1 MEQIIS
7 KEEVDELMKLKG
19 QIRGAAIKEI
29 IKYILK
35 EEGKDG
41 LGKLEDV
48 MEKIGY
54 PIKDRNI
61 KAMKFYPL
69 GLEAST
75 LVAVKRLFNYD
86 DKKFQDLGKFAGKF
100 SIIIRLFMGY
110 LVSLDKIAKETPKM
124 WRKYFTIGDFNMVEI
139 NKEEKYVILRIE
151 NYYLHPIH
159 CQILIG
165 YLSSILQIVVKS
177 PVTCE
182 ETKCTFQGD
191 EYHEYLLKW

>member
-7 KEEVDELMKLKG
+7 KEEVNELMKLKG
-19 QIRGAAIKEI
+19 QIRGAAVKEI

-41 LGKLEDV
+41 LGKLEDA

-54 PIKDRNI
+54 SIKDKNI

-86 DKKFQDLGKFAGKF
+86 DKKFQDLGRFAGKF
-100 SIIIRLFMGY
+100 SIVIRLFMGY
-110 LVSLDKIAKETPKM
+110 LVSLDKIAKETLIM
-124 WRKYFTIGDFNMVEI
+124 WRKYFTIGDFDIVEI
-139 NKEEKYVILRIE
+139 NKEEKYVILRIK

-165 YLSSILQIVVKS
+165 YLSSILQIVVKN
-177 PVTCE
+177 PVTCK

>member
-7 KEEVDELMKLKG
+7 KEELREYMELKG
-19 QIRGAAIKEI
+19 QIRGAGIKEI
-29 IKYILK
+29 IKYILE

-41 LGKLEDV
+41 LGKLEDA

-54 PIKDRNI
+54 SIKDKNI

-69 GLEAST
+69 GLEASA

-86 DKKFQDLGKFAGKF
+86 DKKFQEMGRFAGKF
-100 SIIIRLFMGY
+100 SIVIRLFMKH
-110 LVSLDKIAKETPKM
+110 LVSIEKIVKEAPKM
-124 WRKYFTIGDFNMVEI
+124 WRNYFTLGDFDIVEVSE
-139 NKEEKYVILRIE
+139 KEKYIILRIK
-151 NYYLHPIH
+151 NYHLHPIH
-159 CQILIG
+159 CQTLIG

-177 PVTCE
+177 FVTGE

-191 EYHEYLLKW
+191 EYHEYLFKW

>member
-7 KEEVDELMKLKG
+7 KEEVNELMKLKG

-41 LGKLEDV
+41 LGKLEDA

-54 PIKDRNI
+54 SIKDRNI

-86 DKKFQDLGKFAGKF
+86 DKKFQDLGRFAGKF

-110 LVSLDKIAKETPKM
+110 LASIEKIAKEAPKM
-124 WRKYFTIGDFNMVEI
+124 WRKYFSIGDFNMAEI
-139 NKEEKYVILRIE
+139 NEEEKYVILRIE

-177 PVTCE
+177 PVTGE

>member
-1 MEQIIS
+1 MDQIIS

-124 WRKYFTIGDFNMVEI
+124 WRKYFSIGDLDIAEI
-139 NKEEKYVILRIE
+139 NEEEKYVILRIK

>member
-1 MEQIIS
+1 MEPIVS
-7 KEEVDELMKLKG
+7 KEEVNELMKLKG

-29 IKYILK
+29 IKYVLK
-35 EEGKDG
+35 EEGEDG
-41 LGKLEDV
+41 LGKLEDA

-54 PIKDRNI
+54 SIEGRNI

-86 DKKFQDLGKFAGKF
+86 DKKFQDLGRFAGKF

-110 LVSLDKIAKETPKM
+110 LVSIEKIAKETPKM
-124 WRKYFTIGDFNMVEI
+124 WRKYFTIGDFNMIEI

-159 CQILIG
+159 CQILKG

-177 PVTCE
+177 PVTGE

>member
-19 QIRGAAIKEI
+19 QIRGAAIKEV

-41 LGKLEDV
+41 LGKLEDA

-54 PIKDRNI
+54 SIKDKNI

-110 LVSLDKIAKETPKM
+110 LASIDKIAKETPKM
-124 WRKYFTIGDFNMVEI
+124 WRKYFTIGDLNIAEI
-139 NKEEKYVILRIE
+139 NEEKKYVILRIE

-177 PVTCE
+177 PVKCE
-182 ETKCTFQGD
+182 ETKCTFRGD

>member
-7 KEEVDELMKLKG
+7 KEEVNELMKLKG

-35 EEGKDG
+35 EEGEDG
-41 LGKLEDV
+41 LGKLEDA

-54 PIKDRNI
+54 SIKGRNI

-86 DKKFQDLGKFAGKF
+86 DKKFQDLGRFAGKF

-139 NKEEKYVILRIE
+139 NKEGKYVILRIE

-177 PVTCE
+177 PVTGE

>member
-7 KEEVDELMKLKG
+7 KEELREYMKLKG

-41 LGKLEDV
+41 LGKLEDA

-54 PIKDRNI
+54 SIKDRNI

-69 GLEAST
+69 GLEAT
-75 LVAVKRLFNYD
+75 VLVAVKRLFNYD
-86 DKKFQDLGKFAGKF
+86 DKKFQEMGKFAGKF
-100 SIIIRLFMGY
+100 SIVIRLFMGY
-110 LVSLDKIAKETPKM
+110 LVSVEKIVKEAPKM
-124 WRKYFTIGDFNMVEI
+124 WRKYFTLGDFEIVEL
-139 NKEEKYVILRIE
+139 NEKEKYVILRIK
-151 NYYLHPIH
+151 NYHLHPTH
-159 CQILIG
+159 CQTLIG
-165 YLSSILQIVVKS
+165 YLSTILQIVVKT
-177 PVTCE
+177 PVTGE
-182 ETKCTFQGD
+182 ETKCTFRGD